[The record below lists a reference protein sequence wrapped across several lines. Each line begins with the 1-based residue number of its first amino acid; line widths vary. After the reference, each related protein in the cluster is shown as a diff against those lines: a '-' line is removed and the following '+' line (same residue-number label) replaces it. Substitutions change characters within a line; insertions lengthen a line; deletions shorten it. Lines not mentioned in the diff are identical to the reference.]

1 MKILMVNKFL
11 YPHGG
16 SETYVFDLGR
26 QLTQMGHEVEYF
38 GMDSADRIVGNRV
51 ESYTASMDFHATGL
65 SKLLYPFKIIY
76 SLEARKKIR
85 AVLEDFQPDIV
96 HLNNINF
103 QLTPSI
109 IDEIRKWE
117 KAASHHVRIVY
128 TAHDAQWVC
137 PNHLLMVPE
146 TKELCMRCRAGRY
159 TECTKHRC
167 IHNSKAKSILGTLEA
182 YFYKVRKTYAKV
194 DTIICPSYFMR
205 EVLSANP
212 VIADRLVVMHNYCA
226 LDTKTAYEKKDY
238 VLYFGRYSEEKG
250 IGTLLQACRELP
262 EINFVFAGDG
272 PLKSEVE
279 SLPNV
284 KNLGFLQGEKL
295 HKVIG
300 EAQFV
305 VIPSIWYENC
315 PFTVIESQCLG
326 TPVLGSDLGG
336 IPELI
341 DVGQTGELFEA
352 GNVEQLTERIR
363 DMWSDKQKCWVYSK
377 YCVEK
382 KFVGL
387 EEYAEVLSRT
397 YEYSDN
403 KKDLMKT
410 NE

>member
-1 MKILMVNKFL
+1 MRVLLVNKFL

-16 SETYVFDLGR
+16 SETYVFDLGK
-26 QLTQMGHEVEYF
+26 QLTLMGHEVEYF
-38 GMDSADRIVGNRV
+38 GMDSKDRIVGNRV
-51 ESYTASMDFHATGL
+51 ESYTASMDFHARGV

-85 AVLEDFQPDIV
+85 AVLEDFQPDVV

-137 PNHLLMVPE
+137 PNHLLMIPE

-159 TECTKHRC
+159 VECTKHRC
-167 IHNSKAKSILGTLEA
+167 IHNSKVKSMLGTLEA
-182 YFYKVRKTYAKV
+182 FFYKARKTYAKV
-194 DTIICPSYFMR
+194 DTIICPSYFMK

-212 VIADRLVVMHNYCA
+212 VIADRIVVMHNYCA

-238 VLYFGRYSEEKG
+238 ILYFGRYSEEKG

-272 PLKSEVE
+272 PLRSEVE

-284 KNLGFLQGEKL
+284 KNFGFLQGEEL

-363 DMWSDKQKCWVYSK
+363 DMWSDKQKCLVYSGNCK
-377 YCVEK
+377 AK
-382 KFVGL
+382 RFVGL
-387 EEYAEVLSRT
+387 EEYAGNLLKCYGRGW
-397 YEYSDN
+397 
-403 KKDLMKT
+403 

>member
-26 QLTQMGHEVEYF
+26 QLAQLGHEVEYF
-38 GMDSADRIVGNRV
+38 GMDSKDRIVGNRAG
-51 ESYTASMDFHATGL
+51 SYTAPMDFHATGL
-65 SKLLYPFKIIY
+65 AKLLYPFKIIY
-76 SLEARKKIR
+76 SMEARKKIKV
-85 AVLEDFQPDIV
+85 VLDDFMPDVV

-109 IDEIRKWE
+109 IDEICKWE
-117 KAASHHVRIVY
+117 KTASHKVRFVY

-137 PNHLLMVPE
+137 PNHLLMIPE
-146 TKELCMRCRAGRY
+146 TKELCMRCRTGRY
-159 TECTKHRC
+159 MECTKHRC
-167 IHNSKAKSILGTLEA
+167 IHNSKAKSMLGALEA
-182 YFYKVRKTYAKV
+182 FFYKARKTYAKV
-194 DTIICPSYFMR
+194 DTIICPSHFMK

-226 LDTKTAYEKKDY
+226 LDTTKTYEKKDY

-250 IGTLLQACRELP
+250 IGTLLQACRVLP

-272 PLKSEVE
+272 SLRSEVE

-284 KNLGFLQGEKL
+284 KNLGFLQGEEL

-352 GNVEQLTERIR
+352 GNVEQLIERIR
-363 DMWSDKQKCWVYSK
+363 DMWSDKQKCLVYSK
-377 YCVEK
+377 NCGEKRFVSLGRYVEN
-382 KFVGL
+382 L
-387 EEYAEVLSRT
+387 LTCYDRSL
-397 YEYSDN
+397 
-403 KKDLMKT
+403 

>member
-38 GMDSADRIVGNRV
+38 GMDSKDRIVGNRV
-51 ESYTASMDFHATGL
+51 ESYTAAMDFHASGV

-85 AVLEDFQPDIV
+85 AVLKDFQPDVV

-117 KAASHHVRIVY
+117 KAASHKVRIVY

-137 PNHLLMVPE
+137 PNHLLMIPE
-146 TKELCMRCRAGRY
+146 TKELCMRCREGRY
-159 TECTKHRC
+159 AECTKHRC
-167 IHNSKAKSILGTLEA
+167 IHNSKVKSVLGTLEA
-182 YFYKVRKTYAKV
+182 VFYKWRKTYTKV
-194 DTIICPSYFMR
+194 DTVICPSHFMK

-212 VIADRLVVMHNYCA
+212 SIADRLVVMHNYCA
-226 LDTKTAYEKKDY
+226 VNGKTAYEKKDY

-262 EINFVFAGDG
+262 EIDFVFAGDG
-272 PLKSEVE
+272 SLRAEVE

-284 KNLGFLQGEKL
+284 KNLGFLQGEEL
-295 HKVIG
+295 YKVIG

-352 GNVEQLTERIR
+352 GNVEQLSRLICSMWNDRMKCRKYSQNCYLNKTMTLQQYCER
-363 DMWSDKQKCWVYSK
+363 MVQVY
-377 YCVEK
+377 
-382 KFVGL
+382 G
-387 EEYAEVLSRT
+387 
-397 YEYSDN
+397 YERN
-403 KKDLMKT
+403 IQ
-410 NE
+410 